1 MHDHK
6 HDHDHHHGHDHDHSH
21 DHGHSHGHDQHN
33 PPRAITFEDC
43 IRFHGHSCPGIAS
56 GYRAAV
62 AAMEA
67 LGVERPD
74 DEDLVAIC
82 ETDACGVDAVQVIAG
97 TTAGKGNLIIK
108 DYGKHAFTF
117 YNRKDGKAVRI
128 TFNRGEDESSLEMN
142 TLRPKV
148 FGGQATAKEQERFHE
163 LMHKETVKVLHAPA
177 EKIMKIEKIEMEAPK
192 KARIFK
198 SVTCESCGES
208 VADAKTRTVDGK
220 CLCIP
225 CAEGTHLARQK
236 R

>member
-1 MHDHK
+1 MHDHNHENRHDHDHG
-6 HDHDHHHGHDHDHSH
+6 HDHDHHHHHA
-21 DHGHSHGHDQHN
+21 
-33 PPRAITFEDC
+33 PPAVTFEDC

-67 LGVERPD
+67 LGVTRPE

-97 TTAGKGNLIIK
+97 TTAGKGNLIIQ

-128 TFNRGEDESSLEMN
+128 TFHRNEITEDRN
-142 TLRPKV
+142 LRELRKKV
-148 FGGQATAKEQERFHE
+148 FSGSASEKEEEEFHE
-163 LMHKETVKVLHAPA
+163 LMHRATVNVLHAPA
-177 EKIMKIEKIEMEAPK
+177 DKIMKIEEIAMEAPK
-192 KARIFK
+192 KARIFA
-198 SVTCESCGES
+198 SVTCEECGEP
-208 VADAKTRTVDGK
+208 VADAKTRNVDGR

-225 CAEGTHLARQK
+225 CAEGKHPARWK
-236 R
+236 

>member
-1 MHDHK
+1 MHDHT
-6 HDHDHHHGHDHDHSH
+6 HDQGHDHSH
-21 DHGHSHGHDQHN
+21 DHGHNHDHGHDHDHHL
-33 PPRAITFEDC
+33 PRAITFEDC

-97 TTAGKGNLIIK
+97 TTAGKGNLIIR

-128 TFNRGEDESSLEMN
+128 TFNRGEDEGTNEMN
-142 TLRPKV
+142 ALRAKV
-148 FGGQATAKEQERFHE
+148 FSGTASKQEEEQFHE

-177 EKIMKIEKIEMEAPK
+177 EKIMKIEKITMESPK

-198 SVTCESCGES
+198 SVTCACCGES
-208 VADAKTRTVDGK
+208 VADQKTRTVDGK

-225 CAEGTHLARQK
+225 CAEGTHPTRRK
-236 R
+236 